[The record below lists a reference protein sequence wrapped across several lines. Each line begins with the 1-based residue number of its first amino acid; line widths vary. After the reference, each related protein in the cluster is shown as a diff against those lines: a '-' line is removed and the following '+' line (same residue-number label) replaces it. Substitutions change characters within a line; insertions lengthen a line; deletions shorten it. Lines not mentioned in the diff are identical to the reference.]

1 DRRRVQP
8 QRDRLDAR
16 LARTSC
22 HARLTSAYCLA
33 RLNIS
38 APHAR
43 RQHGRRRAASPAP
56 VTNTGGD
63 ATMSAATTSFGLSAI
78 GQIAITTRDLDRAIA
93 FYRDALG
100 LPFLFRVPNM
110 AFFDCA
116 GVRLMIGLPEKP
128 EFDHPASILYYR
140 VEDIRGAHAELKAR
154 GVPFEDEPH
163 LVADLGD

>member
-1 DRRRVQP
+1 
-8 QRDRLDAR
+8 
-16 LARTSC
+16 
-22 HARLTSAYCLA
+22 
-33 RLNIS
+33 
-38 APHAR
+38 
-43 RQHGRRRAASPAP
+43 
-56 VTNTGGD
+56 
-63 ATMSAATTSFGLSAI
+63 MSAATTSFGLTAI

-163 LVADLGD
+163 LVADLGDRELWMAFFRDPDDNIAAIMSEPRKPAS